1 MNQPASLPFRMPSPV
16 EEFIDGTPLATIQ
29 AELTDA
35 APSPGTLL
43 TSNEN
48 AFLVAVR
55 RNDLESVRTM
65 VAPRS
70 HDHSSGHL
78 KPEMEQHERGI
89 DVNCMD
95 STGETALQIA
105 VKNDSIEMIRLLLK
119 NGADVGAALLQAVS
133 KDNVLYVKALLAYE
147 NNNDRFSRR
156 SSSCVNLS
164 KNTND
169 SNRYMTPLIL
179 ASHNNSYDIVKLLLS
194 KGHTIDRVHDRGCL
208 CPWCQSLGRIGTSLH
223 RLYTYRALASPVY
236 MSLTFL
242 SCVEAEHLTDKI
254 EASKKDPVRQAFEL
268 NKELVE
274 LADIE
279 YEFRSDYLQLSQQC
293 EEFAVALLDQ
303 CRDMSEIEQMMSV
316 PDMDGA
322 LTKNGSKSLGVLD
335 YAINNKNGRFVA
347 HPYCQM
353 MLNSVIYGDFHTW
366 EKMGVTLKILFAL
379 LFTIFI
385 PVWAIV
391 YFFTPTSCL
400 SQKLA
405 TPILKFIMHTGAFG
419 LFLLLLILSS
429 VEDLF
434 FDPLRITP
442 LDILITIWIFGL
454 IVQELKDMWRQGK
467 ERYLSQWWNLVTL
480 AMLGLFIISGI
491 LWVAGSAL
499 SVSKEGSLA
508 VSFQQVL
515 GLTEGIKESYRFILL
530 ANAFFTIGVLLAFL
544 HFSNAVQ
551 VNSTLGPLQL
561 SLVKMVKDILKFLLL
576 FFLIYLAFV
585 VALRRVY
592 SQYVW
597 AGKTFLNQTSTT
609 SEFASVQ
616 GSMRLVFWAIFDKTE
631 LEEFNTD
638 PSFPTKITQS
648 TGEVLFALFN
658 IASILVAINM
668 LIAMMSNS
676 FQKVADS
683 EDFLWKFSR
692 TRMWMEYIIKGSVL
706 PAPFSVLPS
715 IASIINFFRSSK
727 YCCRFF
733 TDEVITDGPGFVDD
747 NFRIT
752 VVRRLIERYFY
763 NIEKAKDN
771 TNPSHVGVE
780 LTDLTLRMRDLVE
793 KLKKHEDDPE
803 IPADKRKELQQ
814 IVKLWKETERK
825 HLQIESA
832 L

>member
-1 MNQPASLPFRMPSPV
+1 
-16 EEFIDGTPLATIQ
+16 
-29 AELTDA
+29 
-35 APSPGTLL
+35 
-43 TSNEN
+43 
-48 AFLVAVR
+48 
-55 RNDLESVRTM
+55 
-65 VAPRS
+65 
-70 HDHSSGHL
+70 
-78 KPEMEQHERGI
+78 
-89 DVNCMD
+89 
-95 STGETALQIA
+95 
-105 VKNDSIEMIRLLLK
+105 IEMIRLLLK

-242 SCVEAEHLTDKI
+242 SC
-254 EASKKDPVRQAFEL
+254 KDPVRQAFEL

-429 VEDLF
+429 IQRFISSNTFLLKFLF
-434 FDPLRITP
+434 NFS
-442 LDILITIWIFGL
+442 DILITIWIFGL

-508 VSFQQVL
+508 
-515 GLTEGIKESYRFILL
+515 ESYRFILL

-597 AGKTFLNQTSTT
+597 AGKTPHTISLYSVFC
-609 SEFASVQ
+609 SVQ

-715 IASIINFFRSSK
+715 IASIINFF
-727 YCCRFF
+727 
-733 TDEVITDGPGFVDD
+733 
-747 NFRIT
+747 
-752 VVRRLIERYFY
+752 
-763 NIEKAKDN
+763 
-771 TNPSHVGVE
+771 
-780 LTDLTLRMRDLVE
+780 
-793 KLKKHEDDPE
+793 
-803 IPADKRKELQQ
+803 
-814 IVKLWKETERK
+814 
-825 HLQIESA
+825 
-832 L
+832 